1 MYSVQQKMKSLI
13 TQIKNAKITSKE
25 VFIHLRKNGEL
36 KRKSYQNYLK
46 MQYHLAGDTYEL
58 LHAVE
63 QNFKNQSNFPNS
75 NATEKRLSMPV
86 HLVRSELSVM
96 SKSFEDISFLTE
108 AWHFFQKEAM
118 KTCSINPGFSPV
130 SEMNKSF
137 EFTTTSNTKQN
148 EEYLLNKEEIQTSDK
163 TLQQTKY
170 QSTLTLSTASG
181 FDKLN
186 QFYTNSR
193 KNTPLCI
200 QVLRWAQEGKLN
212 LN

>member
-1 MYSVQQKMKSLI
+1 
-13 TQIKNAKITSKE
+13 
-25 VFIHLRKNGEL
+25 
-36 KRKSYQNYLK
+36 
-46 MQYHLAGDTYEL
+46 MQYRLAGDTYEL

-63 QNFKNQSNFPNS
+63 HNFEDQSKIPNNNPS
-75 NATEKRLSMPV
+75 EKKLTMPV

-108 AWHFFQKEAM
+108 AWHFFQKESM
-118 KTCSINPGFSPV
+118 KTCSINPGFSLV
-130 SEMNKSF
+130 SGMSKLSDFTSAKS
-137 EFTTTSNTKQN
+137 TKQN
-148 EEYLLNKEEIQTSDK
+148 EEYLLDKEEIQPANK
-163 TLQQTKY
+163 NLPQVKY
-170 QSTLTLSTASG
+170 QSTLTLSPASG

-186 QFYTNSR
+186 QLYTNSR